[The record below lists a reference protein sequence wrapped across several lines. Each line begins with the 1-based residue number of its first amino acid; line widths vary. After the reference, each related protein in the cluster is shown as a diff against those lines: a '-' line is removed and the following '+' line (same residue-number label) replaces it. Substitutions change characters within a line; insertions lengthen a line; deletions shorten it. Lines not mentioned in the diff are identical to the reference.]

1 MMSENTKVH
10 LIKQLDVTDLSG
22 EKVMIDF
29 STGKYFLLKGSANDI
44 WDMLSNDITV
54 SEIKNS
60 LMEIY
65 DKLSL
70 TALKR
75 KADKFWYNWSLK
87 DEIRGGKGY
96 ICCYLFNEGDVDQR
110 YI

>member
-1 MMSENTKVH
+1 MISDNTKVH

-44 WDMLSNDITV
+44 WDMLTKDITV
-54 SEIKNS
+54 AEIKNS

-65 DKLSL
+65 DVDETTCFNSIIEYLNQM
-70 TALKR
+70 
-75 KADKFWYNWSLK
+75 DKNKFI
-87 DEIRGGKGY
+87 EIK
-96 ICCYLFNEGDVDQR
+96 
-110 YI
+110 

>member
-1 MMSENTKVH
+1 MSENTKIH

-54 SEIKNS
+54 AEIKNN
-60 LMEIY
+60 LMQIY
-65 DKLSL
+65 DVDEETCMASVQNFLSQMHQNGFVEL
-70 TALKR
+70 Q
-75 KADKFWYNWSLK
+75 N
-87 DEIRGGKGY
+87 
-96 ICCYLFNEGDVDQR
+96 N
-110 YI
+110 